1 MRRKNSDLGWTY
13 KIHTNLLTGQQE
25 GFKFHREVFG
35 SEVSENL
42 PADRIVQ
49 KTDDDQNYS
58 KNFSQSIATKF
69 AIDKMFKKQACLKCS
84 KTGSRK
90 IQKPWV
96 QIRIFPTTFRGLL
109 AGVQQRGWPGKLG
122 FLLPLCFETLKFQGF
137 GIQNS
142 EASVTHKLSV
152 ECWG

>member
-69 AIDKMFKKQACLKCS
+69 AIDKMFNHFENFKGIRNLDCLQS
-84 KTGSRK
+84 S
-90 IQKPWV
+90 QK
-96 QIRIFPTTFRGLL
+96 
-109 AGVQQRGWPGKLG
+109 
-122 FLLPLCFETLKFQGF
+122 
-137 GIQNS
+137 NS
-142 EASVTHKLSV
+142 DVVFLSV
-152 ECWG
+152 FFQEVK